1 MRMDKF
7 FYRASSAGRS
17 MGSLVDT
24 QVAFLLLPPIE
35 VASKAQQ
42 WTYVG
47 YAEYGRKA
55 KFELVTEFDD
65 WRH

>member
-7 FYRASSAGRS
+7 ICQASSADRCT
-17 MGSLVDT
+17 GSLVDT

-55 KFELVTEFDD
+55 KFES
-65 WRH
+65 RN